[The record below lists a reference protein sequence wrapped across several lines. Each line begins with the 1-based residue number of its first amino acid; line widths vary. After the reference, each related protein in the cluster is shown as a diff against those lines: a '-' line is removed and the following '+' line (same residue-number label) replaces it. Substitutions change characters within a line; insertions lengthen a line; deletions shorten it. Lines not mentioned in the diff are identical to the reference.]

1 MNSLMRTASCLMQTA
16 SCLSGNGVHTNRV
29 LRSFLLLGSF
39 CKLWGEGRE
48 REVREVTTTP
58 GEGGSGGSGGGGS
71 SPQLQKSSDFLRE
84 VFGGQCGWVLQGG
97 GCRVTNQQRLVR
109 CVSSR

>member
-1 MNSLMRTASCLMQTA
+1 MRTA

-39 CKLWGEGRE
+39 CKLWGEGRGGRG

-58 GEGGSGGSGGGGS
+58 GEGGSGGGGGGGGGS

-84 VFGGQCGWVLQGG
+84 VFGGQCGWVLQGE